1 MSNPQR
7 SPRAHE
13 AQRGLEDLIMAAL
26 ERAVRHR
33 ATDSPAAPLW
43 AILEHLA
50 LSRRSGAARD
60 VRAALR
66 ALGDAGLIELSR
78 PHGVQA
84 WELTASGRRRLRR
97 AQLSSSLPPLP
108 EAPQHREWR
117 LARMLASEEIERFAA
132 GLREGLERGLQL
144 LESDPPPPSDAW
156 FELADTLRHDC
167 RRVGSAIYCLHEWV
181 EPSDE
186 LPDHDARSLPGEEN
200 LDPGERN
207 RRRAR
212 RMGRRN
218 FRLWRDQP

>member
-1 MSNPQR
+1 
-7 SPRAHE
+7 
-13 AQRGLEDLIMAAL
+13 MAAL

-33 ATDSPAAPLW
+33 ATGSPAAPIW
-43 AILEHLA
+43 AILDHLA
-50 LSRRSGAARD
+50 MTRRSSAARD
-60 VRAALR
+60 VRATLR
-66 ALGDAGLIELSR
+66 ALRGAGLIELTR

-97 AQLSSSLPPLP
+97 AQLSGSLPPLP

-117 LARMLASEEIERFAA
+117 LARMLAAQEIERFGG
-132 GLREGLERGLQL
+132 GLRERLERAAQL
-144 LESDPPPPSDAW
+144 LETDPLPPSDAW
-156 FELADTLRHDC
+156 FELADTLRNDC
-167 RRVGSAIYCLHEWV
+167 RRVGSAIYCLHEWA

-186 LPDHDARSLPGEEN
+186 LPDHDGRSLPGEEG

-218 FRLWRDQP
+218 FRLWREER